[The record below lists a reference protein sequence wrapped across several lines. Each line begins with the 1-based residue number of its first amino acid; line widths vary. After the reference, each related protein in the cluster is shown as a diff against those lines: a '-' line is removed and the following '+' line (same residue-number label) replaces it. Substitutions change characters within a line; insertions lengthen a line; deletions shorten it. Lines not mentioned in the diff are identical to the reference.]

1 MLPTIISIQSLLLGM
16 GILLAGSGLLATLLG
31 LRAHIAGFPD
41 VMIGLIMS
49 GFYVGYILGTLWI
62 PPLIRRIGHIRSF
75 TAMAALSSAAGL
87 VHGLWVEP
95 WAWLALRVI
104 SGISLLGLYM
114 VIESW
119 LNEQSSH
126 VRGQIFGIYMTI
138 SLLALGAGQFL
149 IGIFGAEALGS
160 FALVSLLFTLGL
172 VPVALTQVKQP
183 TPIETARLSVRR
195 LYQLAPT
202 GAIGALISGTV
213 TGALWGMA
221 AVYASRMG
229 LPEPKIALFMALL
242 IFGGA
247 FLQWPLGRLSD
258 HFDRRKVLV
267 GIAGAGVL
275 SSVFLLSIVPM
286 GPDGQIHDVFWF
298 GVLLFGGFAFSLY
311 AVSVAQT
318 HDRLHPEQVLEA
330 TRSLLLLNGAGA
342 ILGPLIS
349 GLFMQWLG
357 APGFPV
363 FILATLL
370 VLMALVIHRVLNDAP
385 VPLDERV
392 DFVVSTRTSAVAA
405 EFDPRIEEAA
415 QQIQATQHECVDSAD
430 PVSRNAVDDR
440 GGVDAAIPPPDARG
454 PSNR

>member
-1 MLPTIISIQSLLLGM
+1 MLPTILSIQSLLLGM

-31 LRAHIAGFPD
+31 LRAHLAGFPD

-62 PPLIRRIGHIRSF
+62 PPLIRRIGHVRSF
-75 TAMAALSSAAGL
+75 TAMAALSSATAI

-95 WAWLALRVI
+95 WAWLALRVV

-119 LNEQSSH
+119 LNEQSNQI
-126 VRGQIFGIYMTI
+126 RGQIFGFYMTV

-149 IGIFGAEALGS
+149 ISVYGADALGS
-160 FALVSLLFTLGL
+160 FALVALLFSLGL
-172 VPVALTQVKQP
+172 IPVALTQVKQP
-183 TPIETARLSVRR
+183 TPIQTARLSVMR
-195 LYQLAPT
+195 LYRLAPAGAT
-202 GAIGALISGTV
+202 GALLSGTV

-229 LPEPKIALFMALL
+229 LPEAKIALFMALL

-247 FLQWPLGRLSD
+247 FLQWPLGKLSD
-258 HFDRRKVLV
+258 HFDRRKVLI

-275 SSVFLLSIVPM
+275 SSFLLLNIVPVSDR
-286 GPDGQIHDVFWF
+286 GAVPVIFWV

-318 HDRLHPEQVLEA
+318 HDRLGPDQVLEA

-342 ILGPLIS
+342 ILGPLLS

-363 FILATLL
+363 FILVTLVL
-370 VLMALVIHRVLNDAP
+370 LMALVIHRVRHDAP
-385 VPLDERV
+385 APLEERV

-415 QQIQATQHECVDSAD
+415 IQLQAEGDDGARVDERATVD
-430 PVSRNAVDDR
+430 V
-440 GGVDAAIPPPDARG
+440 PPSTRKTENPHSGASDG
-454 PSNR
+454 Q

>member
-16 GILLAGSGLLATLLG
+16 GVLLAGSGLLATLLG
-31 LRAHIAGFPD
+31 LRAHLAGFPD
-41 VMIGLIMS
+41 VLIGLIMS

-75 TAMAALSSAAGL
+75 TAMAAVSSATAIA
-87 VHGLWVEP
+87 HGLWIEP

-119 LNEQSSH
+119 LNEQSSQI
-126 VRGQIFGIYMTI
+126 RGQIFGIYMTI

-149 IGIFGAEALGS
+149 IGIYGADALGT
-160 FALVSLLFTLGL
+160 FALVSLLFSLGL

-183 TPIETARLSVRR
+183 TPIQTARLSVYR

-202 GAIGALISGTV
+202 GAMGAFISGAV

-229 LPEPKIALFMALL
+229 LPEQKIALFMALL

-247 FLQWPLGRLSD
+247 ILQWPLGRLSD
-258 HFDRRKVLV
+258 QFDRRKMLV
-267 GIAGAGVL
+267 VIAGAGIL
-275 SSVFLLSIVPM
+275 ASIFLLTIVPM
-286 GPDGQIHDVFWF
+286 ASDGQVHDVFWV

-318 HDRLHPEQVLEA
+318 HDRLSPDQVLEA

-342 ILGPLIS
+342 ILGPVLS

-357 APGFPV
+357 APGFPL
-363 FILATLL
+363 FILTTLL
-370 VLMALVIHRVLNDAP
+370 LLIALVSYRVMNDAP
-385 VPLDERV
+385 VPLAERV

-415 QQIQATQHECVDSAD
+415 HQVQVARDREE
-430 PVSRNAVDDR
+430 DDGASPEVPTAEQR
-440 GGVDAAIPPPDARG
+440 PGSSTA
-454 PSNR
+454 